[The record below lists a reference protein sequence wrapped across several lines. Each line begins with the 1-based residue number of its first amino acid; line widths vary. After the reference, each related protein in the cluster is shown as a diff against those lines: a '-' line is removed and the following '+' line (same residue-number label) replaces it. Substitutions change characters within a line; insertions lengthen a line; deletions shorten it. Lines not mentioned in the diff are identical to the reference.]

1 MVGFKRFF
9 ALVVLIFF
17 FFFHGVFSSMTF
29 FILNAVISGA
39 ESAPNRTDMVPL
51 LEEKQVPPIYDI

>member
-1 MVGFKRFF
+1 
-9 ALVVLIFF
+9 
-17 FFFHGVFSSMTF
+17 MTF